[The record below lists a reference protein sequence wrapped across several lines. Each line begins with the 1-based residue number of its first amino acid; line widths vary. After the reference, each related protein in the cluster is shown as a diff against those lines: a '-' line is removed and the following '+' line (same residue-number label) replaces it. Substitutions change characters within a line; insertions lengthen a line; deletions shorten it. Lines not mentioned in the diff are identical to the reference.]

1 MNLIDHSCLDDFSVY
16 LFYIDGTMIL
26 GRVVVENG
34 EYFIE
39 EPIALMPNP
48 QTGNIQPILFPFMRD
63 VVMKDPSAIF
73 LSIHAAGGFA
83 EAKDEFVE
91 LYERVCEEVRAS
103 RSGIQVVQK
112 PKIVLA

>member
-1 MNLIDHSCLDDFSVY
+1 MNLLDASFLEPGKVY

-26 GRVVVENG
+26 GRVVEDNG
-34 EYFIE
+34 DMFIQ
-39 EPIALMPNP
+39 EPIALIPNP

-63 VVMKDPSAIF
+63 VVMDDPSALF
-73 LSIHAAGGFA
+73 LTVNNAGGYA
-83 EAKDEFVE
+83 EAKEQFIQ
-91 LYERVCEEVRAS
+91 LYESVCEEICAA